1 MRSAIM
7 VNDGVK
13 VVKSSGKAVDKL
25 DCPPDV
31 QPPRAGPRMA
41 GAKRAPL
48 FVSRTEASGSVH
60 FENLT
65 HFLTWLERA
74 KMYKCLA
81 VLTVNLLSIA
91 IFHFKQVSI

>member
-31 QPPRAGPRMA
+31 QPPRPGPEWR
-41 GAKRAPL
+41 GRSVLRFSSPEPKHRAQYI
-48 FVSRTEASGSVH
+48 SR
-60 FENLT
+60 
-65 HFLTWLERA
+65 
-74 KMYKCLA
+74 
-81 VLTVNLLSIA
+81 I
-91 IFHFKQVSI
+91 